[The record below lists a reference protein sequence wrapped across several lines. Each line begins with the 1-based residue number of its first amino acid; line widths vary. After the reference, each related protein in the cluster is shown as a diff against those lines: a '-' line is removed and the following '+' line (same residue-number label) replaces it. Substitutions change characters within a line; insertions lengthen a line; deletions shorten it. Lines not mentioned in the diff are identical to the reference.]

1 MAAGNANSVSDSL
14 SGSTKD
20 TDLQQAEL
28 QQQDSSARAQ
38 AMANEFQMSYD
49 SAVKLTQLS
58 DSIQAATVQG
68 NMTAEDREAFV
79 NSAMK
84 IGGIT
89 ADEVRNAITQKVVNN
104 DSSQVQALAD
114 KIAANLGMPSSAGVT
129 EKLLPAYGLNLQ

>member
-1 MAAGNANSVSDSL
+1 
-14 SGSTKD
+14 
-20 TDLQQAEL
+20 
-28 QQQDSSARAQ
+28 
-38 AMANEFQMSYD
+38 MANEFQMSYD

-89 ADEVRNAITQKVVNN
+89 ADEVRNAHHSKSGQ
-104 DSSQVQALAD
+104 QRQQP
-114 KIAANLGMPSSAGVT
+114 GPG
-129 EKLLPAYGLNLQ
+129 PGR